1 MSQLPIST
9 ATIPQELKERA
20 QWVLW
25 KHERR
30 DGELTKI
37 PYSVRGMKAKAND
50 PTTWAPYATCIR
62 ALDNGGHFDG
72 IGFEFSKELG
82 ITGIDFDD
90 CLDPA
95 TGEIIDPHIAQW
107 VSRLNSYTEISH
119 SGNGLHIL
127 VKGNLPGSR
136 NRTRNIEVYDSGRYF
151 VMTGQR
157 REGTPATIE
166 PRQDEL
172 GAFYREFFGD
182 DSALR
187 GDDQCFAATHV
198 PPNQDDAAV
207 IMNANSGPHGE
218 KFARLYDGDISEYD
232 GDDSRADIA
241 LCAKLA
247 YHTAGNNQ
255 QIDRIFRTSKL
266 YRPKWEREDYR
277 TITIDKACAFV
288 ASETLQEGCADDAQD
303 AAINDEYRIQDGC
316 LTLVRKESKTRNSEA
331 ITEYYPVKLCNFV
344 AWIAEERIY
353 DDGAERTRK
362 YSITGAL
369 ASGTALPLIDVPSDK
384 FPVMAWVSQ
393 WGGRAIIN
401 AGYALKDHTRAAIQ
415 YYSQLHEYSER
426 VVYTHIGWRQIG
438 DQYYYLSASGALGA
452 DGLRTDIDVTLADS
466 RLRYYDL
473 PEPPEA
479 NALKEAVREVLDL
492 LPDEEQVKKTLTYPE
507 IAKVFRAPLNELV
520 PIEATD
526 FLTGVTGSRKTALS
540 SVFQS
545 FYGAGFNAST
555 LPANW
560 SSTANSL
567 ERLAFLVKDAV
578 FTIDDFAP
586 KGTARDVQTLHNNA
600 ERVIR
605 GQANNAGRQRLR
617 ADMSLAPEYHS
628 RGFVATTGEDVP
640 TGQSVRGRILIRE
653 ARLGDIDL
661 EWLSKAQQRAQSG
674 VYAQAMAGYIRWLA
688 PQMERLKCDSS
699 IRHAQRKKR
708 DQFAEEL
715 KQARVVVHER
725 TATTMAEY
733 HVGFAAFVKFAIEV
747 GAIDENRAS
756 GLKQTCASVLM
767 DLARAQTSFI
777 RAEEPTQQFID
788 LIRGALSGGYAHV
801 CSTKD
806 NDVPPDLDQT
816 VCGWR
821 FDHNKWIPN
830 GKCIGWVERL
840 ELYLEPTVAFA
851 IAQELANKQGTSLLL
866 TKSTLYTRLVDK
878 GIALHA
884 QKGHTSYQKKIAGK
898 NKRVVCI
905 KATDI
910 IGTDTEE
917 SECQ

>member
-1 MSQLPIST
+1 MITVQFNR
-9 ATIPQELKERA
+9 IPSELK
-20 QWVLW
+20 QLDNWVLCRL
-25 KHERR
+25 EMR
-30 DGELTKI
+30 DGKQTKV
-37 PYSVRGMKAKAND
+37 PYSPHGGKAKAND
-50 PTTWAPYATCIR
+50 RSTWASYETCIH
-62 ALDNGGHFDG
+62 ALDNGGHFDS

-82 ITGIDFDD
+82 IAGLDFDD
-90 CLDPA
+90 CVDPA
-95 TGEIIDPHIAQW
+95 TGEITDPHIAQW
-107 VSRLNSYTEISH
+107 VSQLNSYTEFSH
-119 SGNGLHIL
+119 SGKGLHIF
-127 VKGNLPGSR
+127 VKGKHSGSR

-151 VMTGQR
+151 VMTGR
-157 REGTPATIE
+157 HREGTPFTIE

-172 GAFYREFFGD
+172 DAFYREFFGD
-182 DSALR
+182 DSAFL
-187 GDDQCFAATHV
+187 GDDQCIAATHV
-198 PPNQDDAAV
+198 PRNQDDATV
-207 IMNANSGPHGE
+207 TMNANLGPHGE
-218 KFARLYDGDISEYD
+218 KFARLYNGDISEYD
-232 GDDSRADIA
+232 GDDSRADMA
-241 LCAKLA
+241 LCVKLA
-247 YHTAGNNQ
+247 DYTGADKE

-277 TITIDKACAFV
+277 NITIDKACAFV
-288 ASETLQEGCADDAQD
+288 ASETHQGPWADGTQD
-303 AAINDEYRIQDGC
+303 AAINDNYSIEDGC
-316 LTLVRKESKTRNSEA
+316 LTLVRKESKTHKGEV

-344 AWIAEERIY
+344 AWIAEERIF

-362 YSITGAL
+362 YSITGSLKHGAP
-369 ASGTALPLIDVPSDK
+369 LPSIDVPSDK
-384 FPVMAWVSQ
+384 FPAMAWVSQ
-393 WGGRAIIN
+393 WGGRTIIN
-401 AGYALKDHTRAAIQ
+401 AGYALKDHARAAIQ
-415 YYSQLHEYSER
+415 YYSQLHDYPER
-426 VVYTHIGWRQIG
+426 IVYTHIGWRQIG

-473 PEPPEA
+473 PKPPDG
-479 NALKEAVREVLDL
+479 NALKEAVGGVLDL

-507 IAKVFRAPLNELV
+507 IAKVFRAPLNELE

-526 FLTGVTGSRKTALS
+526 CLTGVTGSRKTALS

-578 FTIDDFAP
+578 FTIDDFSP

-640 TGQSVRGRILIRE
+640 TGQSVRGRMFIRE
-653 ARLGDIDL
+653 ARLGDINL
-661 EWLSKAQQRAQSG
+661 GWLSKAQQRAQSG

-688 PQMERLKCDSS
+688 PQMERLKRDDS
-699 IRHAQRKKR
+699 IRHAQRTKR
-708 DQFAEEL
+708 DDFAGML
-715 KQARVVVHER
+715 KQAYVFVHER

-733 HVGFAAFVKFAIEV
+733 YVGFAEFVRFAVDV

-756 GLKQTCASVLM
+756 KLKQTCASVLM
-767 DLARAQTSFI
+767 DLAHAQTSFI

-806 NDVPPDLDQT
+806 NDVPPDVDQT
-816 VCGWR
+816 VWGWR
-821 FDHNKWIPN
+821 FEYEKWKPS
-830 GKCIGWVERL
+830 GKCIGWAEGL

-851 IAQELANKQGTSLLL
+851 IAQELANKQGTSLPF

-878 GIALHA
+878 GVALHA
-884 QKGHTSYQKKIAGK
+884 QKGHNSYQKKIAGK

-910 IGTDTEE
+910 IGADTEGDDD
-917 SECQ
+917 Q

>member
-1 MSQLPIST
+1 MIAGQFDQ
-9 ATIPQELKERA
+9 IPSELKTHDNF
-20 QWVLW
+20 VLW
-25 KHERR
+25 QLEMR
-30 DGELTKI
+30 DDKPTKV
-37 PYSVRGMKAKAND
+37 PYSPHGGKAKAND
-50 PTTWAPYATCIR
+50 PTTWAPYATCIH

-72 IGFEFSKELG
+72 LGFEFSKELG
-82 ITGIDFDD
+82 IIGIDLDD
-90 CLDPA
+90 CLDSA
-95 TGEIIDPHIAQW
+95 TGEITDPHIERW
-107 VSRLNSYTEISH
+107 VSQLNSYTEVSH
-119 SGNGLHIL
+119 SGKGLHIFI
-127 VKGNLPGSR
+127 KGNHSGAR
-136 NRTRNIEVYDSGRYF
+136 NRARKIEVYDSGRYF
-151 VMTGQR
+151 VMTGR
-157 REGTPATIE
+157 HMEVTPCIIE
-166 PRQDEL
+166 PRQDEFN
-172 GAFYREFFGD
+172 AFYHEFFGY
-182 DSALR
+182 DSAFR
-187 GDDQCFAATHV
+187 GDDQCIAATHV
-198 PPNQDDAAV
+198 PRNQDDATV
-207 IMNANSGPHGE
+207 IKNANLGPHGK

-232 GDDSRADIA
+232 GDDSRADMA

-247 YHTAGNNQ
+247 YHTGGNKQ

-288 ASETLQEGCADDAQD
+288 ASETLQEGCADDVQD
-303 AAINDEYRIQDGC
+303 STINDEYRIQDGC
-316 LTLVRKESKTRNSEA
+316 LTLVRKESKPRNGES
-331 ITEYYPVKLCNFV
+331 ITEYSAIKLCNFV
-344 AWIAEERIY
+344 ARIEQEHIY

-362 YSITGAL
+362 YSIAGAL
-369 ASGTALPLIDVPSDK
+369 ANGTALPLIDVPSDK

-415 YYSQLHEYSER
+415 YYSQLHDYSER

-438 DQYYYLSASGALGA
+438 DQYHYLSASGALGA

-492 LPDEEQVKKTLTYPE
+492 LPDEEQAKKALTYPE

-520 PIEATD
+520 PIEVTD

-586 KGTARDVQTLHNNA
+586 KGTTKDVQTLHNNA

-628 RGFVATTGEDVP
+628 RGFIATTGEDVP

-674 VYAQAMAGYIRWLA
+674 VYAQAMAGYIWWLA
-688 PQMERLKCDSS
+688 PQMERLKRDDS
-699 IRHAQRKKR
+699 IRHEQHKKR
-708 DQFAEEL
+708 DEFAEKL
-715 KQARVVVHER
+715 KQARVLVHER

-733 HVGFAAFVKFAIEV
+733 YVGFTAFARFAVDV

-756 GLKQTCASVLM
+756 ELKQTCASVLI
-767 DLARAQTSFI
+767 DLARAQTSFL

-788 LIRGALSGGYAHV
+788 LVRGALSGGYAHV

-806 NDVPPDLDQT
+806 NDVPPDADQT
-816 VCGWR
+816 AWGWH
-821 FDHNKWIPN
+821 FDRENWWPN

-851 IAQELANKQGTSLLL
+851 IAQELANKQGTSLPF

-878 GIALHA
+878 GISLHA
-884 QKGHTSYQKKIAGK
+884 QKGHNSYQKKIAGK

-905 KATDI
+905 KAADI
-910 IGTDTEE
+910 IGTDTDEGDCE
-917 SECQ
+917 

>member
-1 MSQLPIST
+1 MIADQLDH
-9 ATIPQELKERA
+9 IPSELKA
-20 QWVLW
+20 YNNFVLCRI
-25 KHERR
+25 EMR
-30 DGELTKI
+30 DGKPTKV
-37 PYSVRGMKAKAND
+37 PYSPHGGKAKAND
-50 PTTWAPYATCIR
+50 PTTWASYKTCIH

-82 ITGIDFDD
+82 IAGVDFDN

-119 SGNGLHIL
+119 SGKGLHIL

-198 PPNQDDAAV
+198 PRNQDDATV
-207 IMNANSGPHGE
+207 VMRANLAPNGE
-218 KFARLYDGDISEYD
+218 KFARLYNGDTSGYD
-232 GDDSRADIA
+232 GDDSRADMA
-241 LCAKLA
+241 LCVKLA
-247 YHTAGNNQ
+247 ERTGGDKE

-266 YRPKWEREDYR
+266 YRPKWERKDYR
-277 TITIDKACAFV
+277 TTTIDKACAFV
-288 ASETLQEGCADDAQD
+288 ASETPQEDCADDAQD
-303 AAINDEYRIQDGC
+303 ATINDEYRIQDGC
-316 LTLVRKESKTRNSEA
+316 LTHVRKEFKPRNGEA

-344 AWIAEERIY
+344 AWIAEGRIY

-362 YSITGAL
+362 YSITGTL
-369 ASGTALPLIDVPSDK
+369 ANGTALPLIDVPSDK

-415 YYSQLHEYSER
+415 YYSQLHDYPER

-438 DQYYYLSASGALGA
+438 DQYHYLSASGALGA

-473 PEPPEA
+473 PDPPEG
-479 NALKEAVREVLDL
+479 NALKEAVREVFDL

-586 KGTARDVQTLHNNA
+586 KGTARDVQTLHTNA

-640 TGQSVRGRILIRE
+640 TGQSVRGRMFIRE

-674 VYAQAMAGYIRWLA
+674 VYAQVMAGYLRWLA
-688 PQMERLKCDSS
+688 PQMERLKRDNS

-708 DQFAEEL
+708 DQFAEKL
-715 KQARVVVHER
+715 KQARILVHER

-733 HVGFAAFVKFAIEV
+733 YVGFAAFARFAVDV

-756 GLKQTCASVLM
+756 ELKQTCASVLM
-767 DLARAQTSFI
+767 GVARAQTSFI

-806 NDVPPDLDQT
+806 NDVPPDGDQT
-816 VCGWR
+816 AWGWH
-821 FDHNKWIPN
+821 FDRENWWPN
-830 GKCIGWVERL
+830 GKCIGWIEHL

-851 IAQELANKQGTSLLL
+851 IAQELANKQGTSLPF

-884 QKGHTSYQKKIAGK
+884 QKGHNSYQKKIAGK

-910 IGTDTEE
+910 IGTDTDEG
-917 SECQ
+917 ECQ